1 MKSQMI
7 LGGSASCFDLYNLE
21 RQLEEI
27 HKAPIDFIHFDVVD
41 GRFNRCFILG
51 LPLLETLRPH
61 THLPIEVHLAVYDP
75 ERYVE
80 QFVRAG
86 ADIVSIHPE
95 GTDHPEECFDLIKS
109 LGARPALALRAETE
123 PTEAL
128 LGLLAESE
136 YVVKLMVNPGFSG
149 QQIQGAAFDKMR
161 RLRGMMDAHGVDN
174 RDRRG
179 RQRPRRDHPRARPER
194 RGDAHRRH
202 QRSVFE
208 AQSVAESARG
218 HAGRAARFRALTA
231 TIREIIAVNERTLQR
246 DFVIPKE
253 QKRGPRSRAPL
264 CRVSRLNYH
273 AFRMGPLKIKSAHR
287 L

>member
-1 MKSQMI
+1 M
-7 LGGSASCFDLYNLE
+7 
-21 RQLEEI
+21 
-27 HKAPIDFIHFDVVD
+27 
-41 GRFNRCFILG
+41 
-51 LPLLETLRPH
+51 
-61 THLPIEVHLAVYDP
+61 YDP

-161 RLRGMMDAHGVDN
+161 RLRGMMDAHGVDTAIAADGN
-174 RDRRG
+174 VHAATI
-179 RQRPRRDHPRARPER
+179 PELARNGAEMLI
-194 RGDAHRRH
+194 GGTSGLFLKHK
-202 QRSVFE
+202 
-208 AQSVAESARG
+208 SVAESAR
-218 HAGRAARFRALTA
+218 AMLDALRASGR
-231 TIREIIAVNERTLQR
+231 
-246 DFVIPKE
+246 
-253 QKRGPRSRAPL
+253 
-264 CRVSRLNYH
+264 
-273 AFRMGPLKIKSAHR
+273 
-287 L
+287 